1 MENTSITLRELDE
14 MDPERK
20 MEYYFFIVEKQKK
33 IREEMTKEGSKKDT
47 YKFVSEIDIEDG
59 DISGT
64 KTG

>member
-1 MENTSITLRELDE
+1 

-33 IREEMTKEGSKKDT
+33 IREEMNKEGSKKDIH
-47 YKFVSEIDIEDG
+47 KFVEEFDIEDG
-59 DISGT
+59 AISGT